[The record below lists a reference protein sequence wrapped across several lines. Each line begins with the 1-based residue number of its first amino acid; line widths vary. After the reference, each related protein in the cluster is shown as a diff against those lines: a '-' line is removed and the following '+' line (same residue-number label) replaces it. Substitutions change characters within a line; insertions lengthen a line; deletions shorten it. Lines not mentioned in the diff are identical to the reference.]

1 MREPL
6 MKLKEIIYKKKRTKV
21 VFVKLDD
28 YAFYEYEKNLLRIRK
43 GLSKKDL
50 GKTLFHEIF
59 HIIMACNDFQVAP
72 HGEEKVANLS
82 EDYYTI
88 LKSNKI
94 LRNLII
100 NCLKQK

>member
-1 MREPL
+1 

-43 GLSKKDL
+43 GLSKRDL
-50 GKTLFHEIF
+50 GKPLVHEIF
-59 HIIMACNDFQVAP
+59 HIIMACNNFEAAP

-100 NCLKQK
+100 NCLQQK